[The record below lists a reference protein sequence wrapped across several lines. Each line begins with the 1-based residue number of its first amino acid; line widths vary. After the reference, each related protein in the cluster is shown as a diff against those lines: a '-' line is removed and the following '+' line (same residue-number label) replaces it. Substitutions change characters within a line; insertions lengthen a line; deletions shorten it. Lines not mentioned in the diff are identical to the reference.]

1 MKNKIEKVLTDI
13 DEITK
18 NYKNQK
24 VTLVAVSKKKP
35 VTEILKA
42 VKLGIKQWLNLVSK
56 ECSFMHLN

>member
-24 VTLVAVSKKKP
+24 VKLVAVSKKK
-35 VTEILKA
+35 TGQRNFK
-42 VKLGIKQWLNLVSK
+42 S
-56 ECSFMHLN
+56 S